1 MKTSVFMWR
10 LIRYRPI
17 IYTVAAIIWILSSV
31 LPVVPGLLIQQF
43 FNTITKTPAL
53 TREVWELIALFTA
66 TAIVRAICILT
77 SSVFGNLSRFS
88 VSGLLR
94 HNLLKRILERPG
106 AQAVPESPG
115 EAISTLRDDVQQ
127 AEDAIDWTIDVMGQ
141 ALFAL
146 IAVVILLRIS
156 VVVTLCVFLPLIAVV
171 VITQLLSKRLEAY
184 RTASREATGDV
195 TSSLGEIFSAVQA
208 IQLAGA
214 EARMVEHFQG
224 LNDRR
229 RVASLNDKVL
239 EQLLFSSIN
248 NVVGLGTGLILL
260 LVAQSLRSLQL
271 GVGDLAIFLYYLAYV
286 TDYTQFFGTFLA
298 HYAQTRVAFRRMV
311 RLLQGATD
319 ASLVTHRPLFLSKKQ
334 PVPLAVLA
342 PKVPMEPLQLLEAT
356 GISYRYPETGRGVE
370 GINVRVQQGA
380 ITVIMGQV
388 ASGKTTLLRTVLGL
402 LPKDRGEIRW
412 NGVLVRDPATFF
424 VPPRSAY
431 TAQIPKLFSM
441 TVKENLLFGLADDSY
456 ALERAIHT
464 AVLERDIT
472 VFEQGVNERIGV
484 RGVRLSGGQV
494 QRVAAARMFLRDAAL
509 LVFDDLSSALD
520 AETEQQLWE
529 RLFAQQRDVACLV
542 VSHRRAVLERAQHII
557 VLKDGKMEAEGT
569 AVELL
574 QSSEEF
580 RQLWSRN
587 SNGR

>member
-17 IYTVAAIIWILSSV
+17 IYTIAAIIWILSSV

-77 SSVFGNLSRFS
+77 SSIFGNLSRFS

-141 ALFAL
+141 VLFAL

-171 VITQLLSKRLEAY
+171 IITQLLSKRLEAY

-214 EARMVEHFQG
+214 EARTVEHFQV

-239 EQLLFSSIN
+239 EQFLFSSIN
-248 NVVGLGTGLILL
+248 NVVSLGTGLILL

-311 RLLQGATD
+311 RLLQGASD
-319 ASLVTHRPLFLSKKQ
+319 ASLVTYRPLFLSKKH
-334 PVPLAVLA
+334 PVPLAVLTS
-342 PKVPMEPLQLLEAT
+342 KVPTEPLHLLEAT
-356 GISYRYPETGRGVE
+356 GISYRYPKTGRGVE
-370 GINVRVQQGA
+370 GINMHVQKGA
-380 ITVIMGQV
+380 ITVITGQV
-388 ASGKTTLLRTVLGL
+388 ASGETTLLRVVLGL
-402 LPKDRGEIRW
+402 LPKDTGEIRW
-412 NGVLVRDPATFF
+412 NGVLVSDPATFF
-424 VPPRSAY
+424 VPPQSAY

-441 TVKENLLFGLADDSY
+441 TVKENMLFGLADDPHT
-456 ALERAIHT
+456 LERAIHT
-464 AVLERDIT
+464 AVLERDIA
-472 VFEQGVNERIGV
+472 VFEHGVDERIGV

-494 QRVAAARMFLRDAAL
+494 QRVAAARMFLRDVAL

-529 RLFAQQRDVACLV
+529 RVFAQQRDVACLV
-542 VSHRRAVLERAQHII
+542 VSHRRAVLARAQHII

-569 AVELL
+569 ATELL

-580 RQLWSRN
+580 RQLWSRD
-587 SNGR
+587 GK